1 MEQKWLGRPD
11 LQHICFLTSF
21 GLFLC
26 EPALMVTAQV
36 FSECAGVCART
47 YVRTVTPQDRTACGQ
62 QQANIVFLVWL
73 PCQGSSFPW
82 KDEHHGL
89 KNERSISKAIKGLA
103 EMVNQH
109 AHWYKLG
116 WRAHITHSLSFS
128 QGP

>member
-1 MEQKWLGRPD
+1 MWAAAT
-11 LQHICFLTSF
+11 QHCLPRVAPLP
-21 GLFLC
+21 GL
-26 EPALMVTAQV
+26 
-36 FSECAGVCART
+36 
-47 YVRTVTPQDRTACGQ
+47 
-62 QQANIVFLVWL
+62 
-73 PCQGSSFPW
+73 SSFPW

-128 QGP
+128 QSP